1 MDTHSNL
8 TETNVNQTINPP
20 LKEEDPPFR
29 WLLNDYTAKTWH
41 LKPQIESDEPSK
53 YRINWFG
60 GAVGQ
65 KSGWGY
71 WVDILKDA
79 ASAKMGRTGKPKIT
93 TSTLVSYSRN
103 LRLMFRFLFLDR
115 NCSVMGDVT
124 VDDIEALK
132 TMLIRRDI
140 TCSSLESYAIAL
152 HDCYLLR
159 KKLKKPL
166 GFNPFPSTTK
176 TQWANA
182 NGKPDGHTPT
192 LVPRETFFL
201 LNEAIKRVNS
211 SKKDL
216 ALLKT
221 YMKIRGSELSNPA
234 NYFKNQTGKSSGVLI
249 KRIRELYGAAL
260 VVTFLLTA
268 ERKHEASLREEGD
281 VIDLLESELDVLY
294 GLEKKTSGSTSGK
307 RTEVAVIK
315 EVKDA
320 FKVIMEITQY
330 TRDKTGLSKVLLKI
344 PMAHCA
350 SGKNQ
355 KHYYLTNSP
364 LYSLLEYFAKSC
376 GFDLKLRPHMFRRA
390 YSMIWSWRYEVGDL
404 DELSKMLKH
413 NNKIFTERY
422 TDDED
427 IWHFMPET
435 HQKMAFDILN
445 NALTQKV
452 QVAGGAS
459 KTLERY
465 GRIIQAKSR
474 LLNPTE
480 IANFIDGLL
489 SEGEIKI
496 IPHAEGYCVITKETK
511 GESRCLGD
519 DGEMKEERREET
531 RCAGCPNLGID
542 DKRKAFW
549 EKRIELHQKVIDGSS
564 KPELVESSKQFIMD
578 AKAALSNSAF

>member
-1 MDTHSNL
+1 
-8 TETNVNQTINPP
+8 
-20 LKEEDPPFR
+20 
-29 WLLNDYTAKTWH
+29 
-41 LKPQIESDEPSK
+41 
-53 YRINWFG
+53 
-60 GAVGQ
+60 
-65 KSGWGY
+65 
-71 WVDILKDA
+71 
-79 ASAKMGRTGKPKIT
+79 MGRTGKPKIT
-93 TSTLVSYSRN
+93 TSYLVSYARN

-115 NCSVMGDVT
+115 NCSVMEDVT

-132 TMLIRRDI
+132 TMLIHRDI

-152 HDCYLLR
+152 QDCYLLR

-166 GFNPFPSTTK
+166 GFNPFSSTTK
-176 TQWANA
+176 TQWANV

-201 LNEAIKRVNS
+201 LNEGIKRVNS
-211 SKKDL
+211 SKKYLDQL
-216 ALLKT
+216 NI
-221 YMKIRGSELSNPA
+221 YMKIRDAEISNPDK
-234 NYFKNQTGKSSGVLI
+234 YFKNQTGESAGVLI
-249 KRIRELYGAAL
+249 KRVRELYGAAL

-268 ERKHEASLREEGD
+268 ERKHEASLREESD
-281 VIDLLESELDVLY
+281 VINLLDTELDVLY

-330 TRDKTGLSKVLLKI
+330 ARDKSGLSKVLLKI
-344 PMAHCA
+344 PMAHSVA
-350 SGKNQ
+350 GNKQ
-355 KHYYLTNSP
+355 KHYYLTNKP
-364 LYSLLEYFAKSC
+364 LYNLLENFAKSC
-376 GFDLKLRPHMFRRA
+376 GFDFKLRPHMFRRA

-427 IWHFMPET
+427 IWHFMPES

-445 NALTQKV
+445 NALTKKIR
-452 QVAGGAS
+452 VAGGAS

-480 IANFIDGLL
+480 ITIFIDGLL
-489 SEGEIKI
+489 SEGVIEI
-496 IPHAEGYCVITKETK
+496 IPHAEGYCVITRETK
-511 GESRCLGD
+511 GESKCLGD
-519 DGEMKEERREET
+519 DSEMKEELREES
-531 RCAGCPNLGID
+531 RCAGCPNLNN
-542 DKRKAFW
+542 RS
-549 EKRIELHQKVIDGSS
+549 E
-564 KPELVESSKQFIMD
+564 M
-578 AKAALSNSAF
+578 